1 MKISFWST
9 KAQVSLLVGLAS
21 PFIFQSNKIGAMI
34 HPAANYK
41 VEQSATVSRII
52 AVQKINPTT
61 VEIVYEN
68 NQRLTLDF
76 YGNHIFRMFQDIH
89 GGIIRDPEAKP
100 EAKIL
105 VEQPRK
111 AVNELEV
118 EDDGSKATITTR
130 DIVFSI
136 DKHSS
141 QFSILNRITNKVVV
155 ESLKPIAFESKQ
167 VTLTLKENKDEYFFG
182 GGVQNGRFSH
192 KGRAIAIENQN
203 SWTDG
208 GVASP
213 TPYFWSTNG
222 YGFMWHTFKKGN
234 YAFGAKTK
242 GTVKLS
248 HDTDYLDVFFM
259 INNGTVPLLKDFYQL
274 TGNIIEI
281 FGKRMKREFCLKMEN
296 AIKKAKRKM
305 AVQKNH

>member
-1 MKISFWST
+1 MAST
-9 KAQVSLLVGLAS
+9 VAYYQ
-21 PFIFQSNKIGAMI
+21 I
-34 HPAANYK
+34 
-41 VEQSATVSRII
+41 EQRSTVSKII

-61 VEIVYEN
+61 VEIVYDN

-100 EAKIL
+100 DAKIL
-105 VEQPRK
+105 VEEPRK
-111 AVNELEV
+111 AVDNLEV
-118 EDDGSKATITTR
+118 KDDGSKAIITTK
-130 DIVFSI
+130 DIIFSI
-136 DKHSS
+136 DKQTS
-141 QFSILNRITNKVVV
+141 QFSILNRNTNKVVV

-167 VTLTLKENKDEYFFG
+167 VSLELKENKDEYFFG

-192 KGRAIAIENQN
+192 KGKAIAIENQN

-234 YAFGAKTK
+234 YAFGTKPK
-242 GTVKLS
+242 GTVKLT
-248 HDTDYLDVFFM
+248 HDTDYLDVF
-259 INNGTVPLLKDFYQL
+259 L
-274 TGNIIEI
+274 
-281 FGKRMKREFCLKMEN
+281 
-296 AIKKAKRKM
+296 
-305 AVQKNH
+305 